1 MEYLSEWWNEI
12 LCTYLDGSRKIEENS
27 GDINVNLDTFSL
39 SNVTVG
45 SIGEFVCFMENVLRG
60 GYGDIIRAKGSISLK
75 EGSITFDVAGGR
87 YSILLDEEKKDSKAI
102 FIGNRI
108 RKQRIR
114 KILFKKSES
123 IKILP
128 FRRYSSAGF

>member
-1 MEYLSEWWNEI
+1 
-12 LCTYLDGSRKIEENS
+12 
-27 GDINVNLDTFSL
+27 
-39 SNVTVG
+39 
-45 SIGEFVCFMENVLRG
+45 MENVLRG
-60 GYGDIIRAKGSISLK
+60 EYGDIIRAKGSISLK

-87 YSILLDEEKKDSKAI
+87 YSILLDEENKDSKVI

-108 RKQRIR
+108 RKQKIR
-114 KILFKKSES
+114 KVLLKKSES